1 MDFLDGWVRAS
12 ASKDLDYTPEGSPVV
27 TVVCSGRDA
36 SALLPDDEAKC
47 AKGANWKGESV
58 MGRKKKA
65 KAERK
70 KRKLLRFLVI
80 GGGTAAVIFALK
92 QRTAGTGSPPCS
104 PEERLMVKDEEHL
117 SGLGAIMKSL
127 IGEFLKEPAKV
138 KILDTMNLVLAIEP
152 TDQPETAITFTFSN
166 GYVII
171 EPGVVPNPD
180 IKIMCTLEVLLQ
192 VSQMPAGP
200 AALKYM
206 QTPEGKEL
214 AGKFRTGELKIQG
227 LATHP
232 MGMMKFSKFLAPKV
246 D

>member
-1 MDFLDGWVRAS
+1 MGHKVEA
-12 ASKDLDYTPEGSPVV
+12 EG
-27 TVVCSGRDA
+27 
-36 SALLPDDEAKC
+36 K
-47 AKGANWKGESV
+47 
-58 MGRKKKA
+58 
-65 KAERK
+65 RK
-70 KRKLLRFLVI
+70 KRKLLKLLVI

-92 QRTAGTGSPPCS
+92 QRAAGTGAPPCS
-104 PEERLMVKDEEHL
+104 PEDRLMVKDEENL

-127 IGEFLKEPAKV
+127 IGEFLKDPAKV
-138 KILDTMNLVLAIEP
+138 KMLDTMNLVLAIEP

-171 EPGVVPNPD
+171 EPGVVPSPD

-227 LATHP
+227 LAMHP
-232 MGMMKFSKFLAPKV
+232 LGMMKFSKFLAPAA